1 VSPPFWRRVLDF
13 FRPVEDSAYD
23 SALIDETPRDTII
36 RAVIVIVSVTVT
48 WTVLDG
54 FSLHGSTV
62 AEGFGLS
69 CLFALIQFVMR
80 RRERRELLAWRR
92 EARGGTPERD
102 R

>member
-1 VSPPFWRRVLDF
+1 MSPPFWRRVLDF